1 MATATR
7 SKVLTDSRLDGMPAV
22 YTRVDVLLM
31 RIWPA
36 IRWITE
42 HPLAAAAETGSVFM
56 GSIPVAL
63 LAVWAPN
70 QWRLPVFA
78 LAEIVASSE
87 PLHWCA
93 VAIVLAVGLTCSRML
108 DSQAGRLLFLVGH
121 VGFFAALASAF
132 ALIDRPSLGTLVY
145 GAGTLVAIA
154 GVARLA
160 REAHS
165 GGRRVGPHPR
175 P

>member
-1 MATATR
+1 VATATR
-7 SKVLTDSRLDGMPAV
+7 ARVLDDARVEGLPIV
-22 YTRVDVLLM
+22 LTRVDVLLI
-31 RIWPA
+31 RIWPV
-36 IRWITE
+36 IRWVTE
-42 HPLAAAAETGSVFM
+42 HPLAVAAETGSVFL
-56 GSIPVAL
+56 GSIPIAL
-63 LAVWAPN
+63 LALFAPE
-70 QWRLPVFA
+70 QWRLANA
-78 LAEIVASSE
+78 LVAVGGPSE
-87 PLHWCA
+87 PAQWSVIA
-93 VAIVLAVGLTCSRML
+93 VILAVGLTCSRML

-165 GGRRVGPHPR
+165 GGRHAGPHPR

>member
-1 MATATR
+1 
-7 SKVLTDSRLDGMPAV
+7 MPAV
-22 YTRVDVLLM
+22 CTRVDVVLM

-42 HPLAAAAETGSVFM
+42 HPLAAAAETGSVFL

-70 QWRLPVFA
+70 QWRLASA
-78 LAEIVASSE
+78 LAEIVAPSE

-93 VAIVLAVGLTCSRML
+93 VAIILAVGLTCSRML

-165 GGRRVGPHPR
+165 GGRHVGPHPR